1 MDLGP
6 ILIEPPFIT
15 PAVDVVG
22 RGYWPR
28 AFAYILD
35 FIVVN
40 LTSFAVGFVGGAAFW
55 FFLSITASVFSYK
68 AVYAEPATLYNYAIG
83 FLVSLTYFI
92 SFEALSG
99 ATPGKLILRMRVATI
114 TGDRPSLKAAAI
126 RALWRLIDG
135 LFFGLVAAASMT
147 VPLQQRHGDK
157 RAMTIVVASN
167 SLILR
172 YKLSAL
178 RFILAALIYLLSS
191 FIIQSLSTL
200 PLITFQAVR

>member
-6 ILIEPPFIT
+6 VLAETPIIT

-22 RGYWPR
+22 KGYWPR
-28 AFAYILD
+28 AFAYLLD

-40 LTSFAVGFVGGAAFW
+40 LTSFATGFVGGTAFW
-55 FFLSITASVFSYK
+55 FFLSIITSIFNYRT
-68 AVYAEPATLYNYAIG
+68 VYAEPATLYNYAIG

-92 SFEALSG
+92 SFEALTG
-99 ATPGKLILRMRVATI
+99 ATPGKLILRMRVAAI
-114 TGDRPSLKAAAI
+114 TGDRPSLIAAAI

-135 LFFGLVAAASMT
+135 LFFGWVGGSSMT
-147 VPLQQRHGDK
+147 PPLQQRYGDK

-178 RFILAALIYLLSS
+178 HLILAALIYLLTSS
-191 FIIQSLSTL
+191 VIQALAFL
-200 PLITFQAVR
+200 PYTTFRALP